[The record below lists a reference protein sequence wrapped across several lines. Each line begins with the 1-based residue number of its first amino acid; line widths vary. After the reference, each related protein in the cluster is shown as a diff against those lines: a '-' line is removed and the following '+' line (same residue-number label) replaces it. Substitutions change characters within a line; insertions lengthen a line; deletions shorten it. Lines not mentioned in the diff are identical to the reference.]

1 MGWWSTS
8 KKQVQNPLNP
18 LETFFWRLGNFFWRL
33 GNFFGSDQFLPS
45 NELSNIP
52 YGVVNFP
59 KTGAK
64 SSKPFGN
71 FFWRL
76 GNFFGFD
83 QFLLSNELSNIT

>member
-1 MGWWSTS
+1 MSAKS
-8 KKQVQNPLNP
+8 PLDAQNPP
-18 LETFFWRLGNFFWRL
+18 
-33 GNFFGSDQFLPS
+33 
-45 NELSNIP
+45 LSNIT
-52 YGVVNFP
+52 YGVVKFP